1 MFATIP
7 RCHIWDNNAQAK
19 SRNLE
24 PIGVNK
30 FTINIRNRIIESASD
45 IKHEI

>member
-1 MFATIP
+1 MFASIP
-7 RCHIWDNNAQAK
+7 RFDIQDNAQAK

-24 PIGVNK
+24 LIGVNK

-45 IKHEI
+45 IKH